1 MTQKKVAITGGIGS
15 GKSLALRYISQIGY
29 PVYSCDE
36 IYKTVIKSK
45 EYIDKV
51 SALFPDVIVDG
62 NISRELLAK
71 QVFNNIENRMKIN
84 QIAHPMIM
92 QTLYAQMAKCESTL
106 IFAEVPLLFE
116 GNFEKDFDNIL
127 YIYRSKEKR
136 IESIIARDGLSRV
149 DAENRI
155 AVQFNPDSLEGQKR
169 LNDVQAH
176 IIENNGSC
184 DELYQKILNYIDI
197 MKQQL

>member
-36 IYKTVIKSK
+36 IYKAVIKSK

-71 QVFNNIENRMKIN
+71 KVFHNVENRIKIN
-84 QIAHPMIM
+84 EVAHPMIM
-92 QTLYAQMAKCESTL
+92 QTLYAQMEKCESEL
-106 IFAEVPLLFE
+106 VFAEVPLLFE

-127 YIYRSKEKR
+127 YIYRNKEKR

-169 LNDVQAH
+169 LSDVHAH
-176 IIENNGSC
+176 IVENNGTP
-184 DELYQKILNYIDI
+184 DELHQKIFNFIGD
-197 MKQQL
+197 MKQ

>member
-71 QVFNNIENRMKIN
+71 QVFNNIENRIKIN

-92 QTLYAQMAKCESTL
+92 QTLYAQMAKCESAL
-106 IFAEVPLLFE
+106 MFAEVPLLFE
-116 GNFEKDFDNIL
+116 GNFEKDFDDIL
-127 YIYRSKEKR
+127 YIYRNKEKKH
-136 IESIIARDGLSRV
+136 IFFKICLSGFRLY
-149 DAENRI
+149 NRR
-155 AVQFNPDSLEGQKR
+155 N
-169 LNDVQAH
+169 
-176 IIENNGSC
+176 
-184 DELYQKILNYIDI
+184 
-197 MKQQL
+197 